1 MDFELPEEHQL
12 AYESAYAFAQEEIK
26 PHSAEIERT
35 DDFPPWIWKR
45 LAEQG
50 YTGIAVPEEY
60 GGSGGDF
67 LMAALV
73 ARAIG
78 RANSGISMSF
88 GAHLNLCAHNILR
101 NGTEQQKRK
110 YLPALTSAQMI
121 GGLGLTEPNAGSDAM
136 GIQTT
141 AREVAGGYV
150 LNGTKVFITNG
161 PIANVLVVYA
171 KTNLAAGSRGI
182 TAFIFETSTPG
193 YHVARKLAK
202 LGMHGSPTGELVFE
216 DAFVPYENVL
226 GKVNEGFRVVMSG
239 LDLERAF
246 FAVSM
251 VGGIEAALEVS
262 LKYAKERYQFGQP
275 IANFQLIQ
283 AKLADMYTDLEAAR
297 LMAHRCMW
305 LAQQGKRVSKEA
317 ASALL
322 FSARAAMRAADEALQ
337 IHGGWGYLTDFEVE
351 KMWRNAKLG
360 EIGAGTNEIRQLLI
374 ARELLGMR

>member
-1 MDFELPEEHQL
+1 EHQL

-35 DDFPPWIWKR
+35 DEFPPWIWKR

-110 YLPALTSAQMI
+110 YLPGLTSAELI
-121 GGLGLTEPNAGSDAM
+121 GGLALTEPNAGSDAM
-136 GIQTT
+136 GIQTS

-193 YHVARKLAK
+193 YHVARKLEK

-226 GKVNEGFRVVMSG
+226 GKVNEGFKVVMSG

>member
-1 MDFELPEEHQL
+1 MDFELSAEHQM
-12 AYESAYAFAQEEIK
+12 AYESALAFAQGEIA

-35 DDFPPWIWKR
+35 DSFPAWIWKR

-50 YTGIAVPEEY
+50 YTGIAIPEEY
-60 GGSGGDF
+60 NGSGGDF

-73 ARAIG
+73 SRALG
-78 RANSGISMSF
+78 RGNGGIAMSF

-101 NGTEQQKRK
+101 NGSAEQKSM
-110 YLPALTSAQMI
+110 YLPRLVSAEMI
-121 GGLGLTEPNAGSDAM
+121 GGLALTEPNAGSDAM
-136 GIQTT
+136 GIQMT
-141 AREVAGGYV
+141 ARPAPGGYL

-161 PIANVLVVYA
+161 PIANLLIVYA
-171 KTNLAAGSRGI
+171 KTKPEAGSRGI
-182 TAFIFETSTPG
+182 TAFILETSTPG
-193 YHVARKLAK
+193 FHVARQLSK

-216 DAFVPYENVL
+216 DAFVPEANVL
-226 GKVNEGFRVVMSG
+226 GKVNEGFKVVMSG

-251 VGGIEAALEVS
+251 VGGLEAALEVS
-262 LKYAKERYQFGQP
+262 LKYAREREQFGQP

-305 LAQQGKRVSKEA
+305 LAQQGQRVSKEA
-317 ASALL
+317 AAALL
-322 FSARAAMRAADEALQ
+322 FTARACMRAADQALQ

-351 KMWRNAKLG
+351 RMWRNAKLG

>member
-1 MDFELPEEHQL
+1 MDFELSLEHQL
-12 AYESAYAFAQEEIK
+12 AYESAFNFARDEIR
-26 PHSAEIERT
+26 PHNAEFERT
-35 DDFPPWIWKR
+35 DDFPRWLWKR
-45 LAEQG
+45 LADQG
-50 YTGIAVPEEY
+50 YTGIAIPEEY

-73 ARAIG
+73 SRGIG
-78 RANSGISMSF
+78 RANGAIAMSF

-101 NGTEQQKRK
+101 NGTEEQKQK
-110 YLPALTSAQMI
+110 YLPKLASTEMI

-136 GIQTT
+136 GIQMT
-141 AREVAGGYV
+141 ARRTDGGYL

-161 PIANVLVVYA
+161 PIADLLVVYA
-171 KTNLAAGSRGI
+171 KTNPQAGSRGI
-182 TAFIFETSTPG
+182 AAFIFETKTPG
-193 YHVARKLAK
+193 YRVARKLEK
-202 LGMHGSPTGELVFE
+202 VGMHGSPTGELVFE
-216 DAFVPYENVL
+216 DAFVPDENVL
-226 GKVNEGFRVVMSG
+226 GKVNEGFKVVMSG

-246 FAVSM
+246 FAVSAI
-251 VGGIEAALEVS
+251 GGLEAALEMS
-262 LKYAKERYQFGQP
+262 IKYAKEREQFGQP

-283 AKLADMYTDLEAAR
+283 AKIADMYTDLEAAR

-317 ASALL
+317 AAALL
-322 FSARAAMRAADEALQ
+322 FTARASMRAADQALQ

-351 KMWRNAKLG
+351 RMWRNAKLG

>member
-1 MDFELPEEHQL
+1 MDFELPEEHQM
-12 AYESAYAFAQEEIK
+12 AYESALAFALSEIS

-35 DDFPPWIWKR
+35 DEFPPWIWQR

-73 ARAIG
+73 ARALG
-78 RANSGISMSF
+78 RGNGGIAMSF
-88 GAHLNLCAHNILR
+88 GAHLNLCTHNILR
-101 NGTEQQKRK
+101 NGTSAQKEK
-110 YLPALTSAQMI
+110 YLPRLVSTEFI
-121 GGLGLTEPNAGSDAM
+121 GGLALTEPNAGSDAM
-136 GIQTT
+136 GIQLS
-141 AREVAGGYV
+141 ARETPGGYL

-161 PIANVLVVYA
+161 PIANLLIVYA
-171 KTNLAAGSRGI
+171 KTKPEAGSRGI

-193 YHVARKLAK
+193 FHVARKLEK

-216 DAFVPYENVL
+216 NAFVPEENVL
-226 GKVNEGFRVVMSG
+226 GKVHEGFKVVMSG
-239 LDLERAF
+239 LDLERAY

-251 VGGIEAALEVS
+251 VGGLEAALEVS
-262 LKYAKERYQFGQP
+262 LKYAKEREQFGQP

-305 LAQQGKRVSKEA
+305 LAQQGQRVSKEA
-317 ASALL
+317 AAALL
-322 FSARAAMRAADEALQ
+322 FTARASMRAADQALQ

-351 KMWRNAKLG
+351 RMWRNAKLG

>member
-1 MDFELPEEHQL
+1 MDFELPEEHRL
-12 AYESAYAFAQEEIK
+12 AYESALAFALEVIR
-26 PHSAEIERT
+26 PHSNEFERE
-35 DDFPPWIWKR
+35 DDFPRWLWRR

-50 YTGIAVPEEY
+50 YTGIAIPEAY
-60 GGSGGDF
+60 GGSEGDF

-78 RANSGISMSF
+78 RGNGAIAMSF

-101 NGTEQQKRK
+101 NGTEEQKQK
-110 YLPALTSAQMI
+110 YLPGLAGAELI
-121 GGLGLTEPNAGSDAM
+121 GALGLTEPNAGSDAM
-136 GIQTT
+136 GIQMT
-141 AREVAGGYV
+141 ARPVDGGYL
-150 LNGTKVFITNG
+150 LNGMKMFITNG
-161 PIANVLVVYA
+161 PIADVMIVYA
-171 KTNLAAGSRGI
+171 KTRPEAGSRGI
-182 TAFIFETSTPG
+182 TAFIFETKTPG
-193 YHVARKLAK
+193 FQVSRKLQK
-202 LGMHGSPTGELVFE
+202 VGMHGSPTGELVFQ
-216 DAFVPYENVL
+216 DAFVPDENVL
-226 GKVNEGFRVVMSG
+226 GKVNEGYKVVMSG

-246 FAVSM
+246 FAVSAI
-251 VGGIEAALEVS
+251 GGLEAALEIS
-262 LKYAKERYQFGQP
+262 LKYAKEREQFGQP

-317 ASALL
+317 AAALL
-322 FSARAAMRAADEALQ
+322 FTARASMRAADEALQ

-351 KMWRNAKLG
+351 RLWRDAKLG